1 MIIYNAFQE
10 SKLFRI
16 KIIDEGSLK
25 DRRIVHLLGLLLLYI
40 KGFSMVR
47 RTIDLLLVSHSL
59 SLFVC
64 HNLVIK
70 AFLLG
75 HRIIKTVFAN
85 IVIVLIVSNVF
96 RVNYSGAIIWV
107 DRHMV
112 ITLIKLVCLLGS
124 FTRRVIRVTF
134 HLINLDILYILY
146 VSEDKTFK
154 NLSIKL
160 VEGWTAWYLIRKIV
174 RIFIYLRWLRDV

>member
-1 MIIYNAFQE
+1 MIIYDAFQE

-25 DRRIVHLLGLLLLYI
+25 DGRIVHLLGLLLLCI
-40 KGFSMVR
+40 IGFSMG
-47 RTIDLLLVSHSL
+47 RTIDLLVVIHSM
-59 SLFVC
+59 SLFMC
-64 HNLVIK
+64 HSLVIK

-75 HRIIKTVFAN
+75 HRVIKTVFAN
-85 IVIVLIVSNVF
+85 IVIVLIFSNF
-96 RVNYSGAIIWV
+96 LRVNYSGAIIWV
-107 DRHMV
+107 DRHLV

-124 FTRRVIRVTF
+124 FTRRIIRVTF
-134 HLINLDILYILY
+134 HLINLSILYILY

-174 RIFIYLRWLRDV
+174 RIFIYLRWLRDM